1 MKRLGISIIIS
12 NTLTDVILYK
22 RQQLLQNEDRVL
34 EAQIEHYRH
43 C

>member
-1 MKRLGISIIIS
+1 MKRLVISIIIS
-12 NTLTDVILYK
+12 NPLIDVILYK

-34 EAQIEHYRH
+34 EAQIEHYRY